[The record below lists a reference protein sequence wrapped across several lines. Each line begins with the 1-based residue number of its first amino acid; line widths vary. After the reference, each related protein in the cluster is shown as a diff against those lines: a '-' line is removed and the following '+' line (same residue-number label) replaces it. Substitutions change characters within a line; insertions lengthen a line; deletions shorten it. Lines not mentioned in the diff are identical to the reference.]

1 MVGGI
6 FRRYRYQFAAAA
18 VLSVALIVGFWD
30 LLAHHAPNIFRNH
43 QEDMSFGWYVPL
55 FSLYVLWTERKKLV
69 ASAGSPA
76 WGGLIL
82 TIPLLLIGFLGARG
96 LQMRLSILAFSGLLV
111 SIPWALFGR
120 AFAAR
125 MLFPAAFLLFCMP
138 LATYLDVVTVHLR
151 LLASGVAFAV
161 LKGFGADVVQTG
173 TSIAAANGSF
183 AIDVADPCGGLRSL
197 FALMAL
203 TAGYAYFNQP
213 TWRRRALLFAASVP
227 IAIIGNVFRILSICL
242 VAAFASGEFATGFYH
257 DYSGFVVFI
266 VAIALMVG
274 TGELISKTFRRL
286 SKKEDAKE
294 PRPEV
299 SIRPQRL
306 PPGRFAAVIPLL
318 AVLIVTVTMWRQFSS
333 PAAVVSEMPAVTLPE
348 IAGYGHEDVEI
359 SEAELTMLPKDT
371 KISKLRYIDSA
382 GEWHVVSVVIGGVSK
397 QSIHRPE
404 LCLPA
409 QGYLM
414 SSPRGG
420 VSAGG
425 VEWRLLTLKKG
436 DSCEQGFAYTFF
448 NQEGYRTS
456 SHIKRIL
463 RDVWDRTVYNRIDRW
478 VMITVNS
485 SCHEDGR
492 LLEFLSKLEGM
503 LK

>member
-1 MVGGI
+1 
-6 FRRYRYQFAAAA
+6 
-18 VLSVALIVGFWD
+18 
-30 LLAHHAPNIFRNH
+30 
-43 QEDMSFGWYVPL
+43 
-55 FSLYVLWTERKKLV
+55 
-69 ASAGSPA
+69 
-76 WGGLIL
+76 
-82 TIPLLLIGFLGARG
+82 
-96 LQMRLSILAFSGLLV
+96 
-111 SIPWALFGR
+111 
-120 AFAAR
+120 

-173 TSIAAANGSF
+173 TSIAAADGSF

-213 TWRRRALLFAASVP
+213 TWLRRALLFAASVP
-227 IAIIGNVFRILSICL
+227 IAIVGNVFRILSICL

-274 TGELISKTFRRL
+274 TGELISKIFSRRSERKSAETL
-286 SKKEDAKE
+286 
-294 PRPEV
+294 PV
-299 SIRPQRL
+299 STPKPPL
-306 PPGRFAAVIPLL
+306 PPGRFSAVIPVLT
-318 AVLIVTVTMWRQFSS
+318 VLIVTVTMWRQFAS
-333 PAAVVSEMPAVTLPE
+333 PEAVVAELPVVTLPE
-348 IAGYGHEDVEI
+348 IAGYEREDVEI
-359 SEAELTMLPKDT
+359 SEAELTILPKDT
-371 KISKLRYIDSA
+371 KISKIRYIDSA

-414 SSPRGG
+414 SSPRSG

-436 DSCEQGFAYTFF
+436 DSCDQGFAYTFF